1 MEKFG
6 SKFGTGFQ
14 TKILSALLSD
24 MVFSRQIYDILKP
37 QYFDSEASEW
47 LCKTILEYIDTYESK
62 PTLDVLKTKIIPI
75 ERDIL
80 KTSVID
86 TLKQVWRDLESDDL
100 DYVKEETLN
109 FCTNQSLK
117 QAILDSIPLLEQ
129 GKYDKIKSTIDTAMK
144 AGQPTD
150 VGHEYKIMITQ
161 RYEDLARNPIP
172 TGWDVIDEIT
182 QGGFGMGEL
191 IIFAAPP
198 GIGKSWSLVNVA
210 ANAVKG
216 GKTVV
221 YYTLELSEAMVGQR
235 FDSVFTGIPIPNLKY
250 NMEEVERVIGSLKGD
265 LVIKGFNSGAAGL
278 NALKAHIDRMILQ
291 GKKPDVIVVDYADL
305 LKGSAKEKRY
315 EVLEELIVDLRG
327 MAGEYGVPLY
337 TASQINRSGAEQ
349 DVITGTSIAGSFSK
363 LMTADFV
370 VSLSRKIDDK
380 LAGTGRWHV
389 IKNRFGPDGMT
400 FPSKANFSNG
410 QILIY
415 NDNSID
421 GQNTQKEMKD
431 GGTLVRKNLLQKYKD
446 MKGDIG
452 F

>member
-1 MEKFG
+1 M
-6 SKFGTGFQ
+6 T
-14 TKILSALLSD
+14 
-24 MVFSRQIYDILKP
+24 V
-37 QYFDSEASEW
+37 
-47 LCKTILEYIDTYESK
+47 
-62 PTLDVLKTKIIPI
+62 V
-75 ERDIL
+75 
-80 KTSVID
+80 
-86 TLKQVWRDLESDDL
+86 
-100 DYVKEETLN
+100 
-109 FCTNQSLK
+109 
-117 QAILDSIPLLEQ
+117 
-129 GKYDKIKSTIDTAMK
+129 
-144 AGQPTD
+144 
-150 VGHEYKIMITQ
+150 
-161 RYEDLARNPIP
+161 
-172 TGWDVIDEIT
+172 
-182 QGGFGMGEL
+182 
-191 IIFAAPP
+191 
-198 GIGKSWSLVNVA
+198 LVNVA

-221 YYTLELSEAMVGQR
+221 YYTLELWEAWVGQR
-235 FDSVFTGIPIPNLKY
+235 FDSFFTGIPIPNLKY
-250 NMEEVERVIGSLKGD
+250 NMEEVEKVVGSLTGD

-278 NALKAHIDRMILQ
+278 NALKAHLDRMILQ

>member
-62 PTLDVLKTKIIPI
+62 PTLDVLKTKISPI

-150 VGHEYKIMITQ
+150 VGHEYKLMITQ
-161 RYEDLARNPIP
+161 RYDDLARNPIP

-221 YYTLELSEAMVGQR
+221 YYTLELWEAWVGQR
-235 FDSVFTGIPIPNLKY
+235 FDSFFTGIPIPNLKY
-250 NMEEVERVIGSLKGD
+250 NMEEVERVVGSLKGD
-265 LVIKGFNSGAAGL
+265 LVIKGFNSGTAGL

-389 IKNRFGPDGMT
+389 IKNRFGPDGLT
-400 FPSKANFSNG
+400 FPSKMNMSISKIDIYAENTVLGKEAKGLMQNDSEVVRLALSNKFSE
-410 QILIY
+410 L
-415 NDNSID
+415 NDFL
-421 GQNTQKEMKD
+421 K
-431 GGTLVRKNLLQKYKD
+431 
-446 MKGDIG
+446 
-452 F
+452 

>member
-62 PTLDVLKTKIIPI
+62 PTLDVLKTKITPI

-150 VGHEYKIMITQ
+150 VGHEYKIMVTQ
-161 RYEDLARNPIP
+161 RYDDLARNPIP

-210 ANAVKG
+210 ANAVKS
-216 GKTVV
+216 GKIVV
-221 YYTLELSEAMVGQR
+221 YYTLELWETWVGQR
-235 FDSVFTGIPIPNLKY
+235 FDSFFTGIPIPNLKY
-250 NMEEVERVIGSLKGD
+250 NIEEVEKVVGSLKGD

-278 NALKAHIDRMILQ
+278 NTLKAHIDRMILQ

-337 TASQINRSGAEQ
+337 TASQINRCHNVNDMVETPCGLIKIGELKVGDYVMTHLGYRAVTNVFPIEKQPTYKIKLKDGKEINVSAEHILPTQ
-349 DVITGTSIAGSFSK
+349 YGKLKSIASGLK
-363 LMTADFV
+363 V
-370 VSLSRKIDDK
+370 GDK
-380 LAGTGRWHV
+380 LFV
-389 IKNRFGPDGMT
+389 K
-400 FPSKANFSNG
+400 K
-410 QILIY
+410 
-415 NDNSID
+415 
-421 GQNTQKEMKD
+421 
-431 GGTLVRKNLLQKYKD
+431 
-446 MKGDIG
+446 
-452 F
+452 

>member
-1 MEKFG
+1 M
-6 SKFGTGFQ
+6 
-14 TKILSALLSD
+14 
-24 MVFSRQIYDILKP
+24 
-37 QYFDSEASEW
+37 
-47 LCKTILEYIDTYESK
+47 
-62 PTLDVLKTKIIPI
+62 
-75 ERDIL
+75 
-80 KTSVID
+80 
-86 TLKQVWRDLESDDL
+86 
-100 DYVKEETLN
+100 
-109 FCTNQSLK
+109 
-117 QAILDSIPLLEQ
+117 
-129 GKYDKIKSTIDTAMK
+129 
-144 AGQPTD
+144 
-150 VGHEYKIMITQ
+150 
-161 RYEDLARNPIP
+161 
-172 TGWDVIDEIT
+172 
-182 QGGFGMGEL
+182 
-191 IIFAAPP
+191 
-198 GIGKSWSLVNVA
+198 
-210 ANAVKG
+210 
-216 GKTVV
+216 
-221 YYTLELSEAMVGQR
+221 GQR
-235 FDSVFTGIPIPNLKY
+235 FDSFFTGIPIPNLKY
-250 NMEEVERVIGSLKGD
+250 NIEEVEKVVGSLKGD

-278 NALKAHIDRMILQ
+278 NTLKAHIDRMILQ

>member
-6 SKFGTGFQ
+6 TKFGTGFQ

-24 MVFSRQIYDILKP
+24 MLFSRQIFDILKP
-37 QYFDSEASEW
+37 TYFDSEASEW
-47 LCKTILEYIDTYESK
+47 LCKTILDYIDTYESK
-62 PTLDVLKTKIIPI
+62 PTLDVLKTKINGI

-80 KTSVID
+80 KSSVID
-86 TLKQVWRDLESDDL
+86 VLKGAWKGLESDDL
-100 DYVKEETLN
+100 DYVKEESLN
-109 FCTNQSLK
+109 FCVNQSLK

-129 GKYDKIKSTIDTAMK
+129 GKYDKIKSTIDSAMK
-144 AGQPTD
+144 AGQPVD
-150 VGHEYKIMITQ
+150 IGHEYKLMINE
-161 RYEDLARNPIP
+161 RYEDLARNPVP

-182 QGGFGMGEL
+182 QGGFGVGEL
-191 IIFAAPP
+191 VIFAAPP

-210 ANAVKG
+210 AAAVKS

-221 YYTLELSEAMVGQR
+221 YYTLELSEAMIGQR
-235 FDSVFTGIPIPNLKY
+235 FDAVFTGIPIPNLKY
-250 NMEEVERVIGSLKGD
+250 NREEVEKTISSLKGD
-265 LVIKGFNSGAAGL
+265 LVIKDFPSGTAGI
-278 NALKAHIDRMILQ
+278 NALKAHIDRMVLQ
-291 GKKPDVIVVDYADL
+291 GKKPDIIVVDYADL
-305 LKGSAKEKRY
+305 LRGSVKEKRY
-315 EVLEELIVDLRG
+315 EVLEELVVDLRG

-337 TASQINRSGAEQ
+337 TASQINRAGSDQ
-349 DVITGTSIAGSFSK
+349 DIITGTSIAGSFSK

-400 FPSKANFSNG
+400 FPSRANFSNG
-410 QILIY
+410 QIEIY
-415 NDNSID
+415 NDNSVD
-421 GQNTQKEMKD
+421 GQNTQKDMKE

>member
-62 PTLDVLKTKIIPI
+62 PTLDVLKTKISPI

-150 VGHEYKIMITQ
+150 VGHEYKLMITQ
-161 RYEDLARNPIP
+161 RYDDLARNPIP

-216 GKTVV
+216 GKNVV

-250 NMEEVERVIGSLKGD
+250 NIEEVEKVVGSLKGD
-265 LVIKGFNSGAAGL
+265 LVIKGFNSGTAGL
-278 NALKAHIDRMILQ
+278 NTLKAHIDRMILQ
-291 GKKPDVIVVDYADL
+291 GKKPDLIMVDYADL

-337 TASQINRSGAEQ
+337 TASQINRCHNVNDMVETPCGLIKIGELKVGDYVMTHLGYRAVTNVFPIEKQPTYKIKLKDGKEINVSAEHILPTQ
-349 DVITGTSIAGSFSK
+349 YGKLKSIASGLK
-363 LMTADFV
+363 V
-370 VSLSRKIDDK
+370 GDK
-380 LAGTGRWHV
+380 LFV
-389 IKNRFGPDGMT
+389 K
-400 FPSKANFSNG
+400 K
-410 QILIY
+410 
-415 NDNSID
+415 
-421 GQNTQKEMKD
+421 
-431 GGTLVRKNLLQKYKD
+431 
-446 MKGDIG
+446 
-452 F
+452 

>member
-6 SKFGTGFQ
+6 TKFGTGFQ

-24 MVFSRQIYDILKP
+24 MLFSRQIFDILKP
-37 QYFDSEASEW
+37 TYFDSEASEW
-47 LCKTILEYIDTYESK
+47 LCKTILDYIDTYESK
-62 PTLDVLKTKIIPI
+62 PTLDVLKTKINGI

-80 KTSVID
+80 KSSVID
-86 TLKQVWRDLESDDL
+86 VLKGAWKGLESDDL
-100 DYVKEETLN
+100 DYVKEESLN
-109 FCTNQSLK
+109 FCVNQSLK

-129 GKYDKIKSTIDTAMK
+129 GKYDKIKSTIDSAMK
-144 AGQPTD
+144 AGQPVD
-150 VGHEYKIMITQ
+150 IGHEYKLMINE
-161 RYEDLARNPIP
+161 RYEDLARNPVP

-182 QGGFGMGEL
+182 QGGFGVGEL
-191 IIFAAPP
+191 VIFAAPP

-210 ANAVKG
+210 AAAVKS

-221 YYTLELSEAMVGQR
+221 YYTLELSEAMIGQR
-235 FDSVFTGIPIPNLKY
+235 FDAVFTGIPIPNLKY
-250 NMEEVERVIGSLKGD
+250 NKEEVEKTISSLKGD
-265 LVIKGFNSGAAGL
+265 LVIKDFPSGTAGI
-278 NALKAHIDRMILQ
+278 NALKAHIDRMVLQ
-291 GKKPDVIVVDYADL
+291 GKKPDIIVVDYADL
-305 LKGSAKEKRY
+305 LRGSVKEKRY
-315 EVLEELIVDLRG
+315 EVLEELVVDLRG

-337 TASQINRSGAEQ
+337 TASQINRAGSDQ
-349 DVITGTSIAGSFSK
+349 DIITGTSIAGSFSK

-400 FPSKANFSNG
+400 FPSRANFSNG
-410 QILIY
+410 QIEIY
-415 NDNSID
+415 NDNSVD
-421 GQNTQKEMKD
+421 GQNTQKDMKE

>member
-62 PTLDVLKTKIIPI
+62 PTLDVLKTKISPI

-150 VGHEYKIMITQ
+150 VGHEYKIMVTQ
-161 RYEDLARNPIP
+161 RYDDLARNPIP

-210 ANAVKG
+210 ANAVKS
-216 GKTVV
+216 GKIVV
-221 YYTLELSEAMVGQR
+221 YYTLELWETWVGQR
-235 FDSVFTGIPIPNLKY
+235 FDSFFTGIPIPNLKY
-250 NMEEVERVIGSLKGD
+250 NIEEVEKVVGSLKGD

-278 NALKAHIDRMILQ
+278 NTLKAHIDRMILQ

-337 TASQINRSGAEQ
+337 TASQINRCHNVNDMVETPCGLIKIGELKVGDYVMTHLGYRAVTNVFPIEKQPTYKIKLKDGKEINVSAEHILPTQ
-349 DVITGTSIAGSFSK
+349 YGKLKSIASGLK
-363 LMTADFV
+363 V
-370 VSLSRKIDDK
+370 GDK
-380 LAGTGRWHV
+380 LFV
-389 IKNRFGPDGMT
+389 K
-400 FPSKANFSNG
+400 K
-410 QILIY
+410 
-415 NDNSID
+415 
-421 GQNTQKEMKD
+421 
-431 GGTLVRKNLLQKYKD
+431 
-446 MKGDIG
+446 
-452 F
+452 

>member
-6 SKFGTGFQ
+6 TKFGTGFQ

-24 MVFSRQIYDILKP
+24 MLFSRQIFDILKP
-37 QYFDSEASEW
+37 TYFDSEASEW
-47 LCKTILEYIDTYESK
+47 LCKTILDYIDTYESK
-62 PTLDVLKTKIIPI
+62 PTLDVLKTKINGI

-80 KTSVID
+80 KSSVID
-86 TLKQVWRDLESDDL
+86 TLKGAWQGLESDDL
-100 DYVKEETLN
+100 DYVKEESLN
-109 FCTNQSLK
+109 FCVNQSLK

-129 GKYDKIKSTIDTAMK
+129 GKYDKIKSTIDSAMK
-144 AGQPTD
+144 AGQPVD
-150 VGHEYKIMITQ
+150 IGHEYKLMINE
-161 RYEDLARNPIP
+161 RYEDLARNPVP

-182 QGGFGMGEL
+182 QGGFGVGEL
-191 IIFAAPP
+191 VIFAAPP

-210 ANAVKG
+210 AAAVKM

-221 YYTLELSEAMVGQR
+221 YYTLELSEAMIGQR
-235 FDSVFTGIPIPNLKY
+235 FDAVFTGIPIPNLKY
-250 NMEEVERVIGSLKGD
+250 NKEEVEKTISSLKGD
-265 LVIKGFNSGAAGL
+265 LVIKDFPSGTAGI
-278 NALKAHIDRMILQ
+278 NALKAHIDRMVLQ
-291 GKKPDVIVVDYADL
+291 GKKPDIIVVDYADL
-305 LKGSAKEKRY
+305 LRGSVKEKRY
-315 EVLEELIVDLRG
+315 EVLEELVVDLRG

-337 TASQINRSGAEQ
+337 TASQINRAGSDQ
-349 DVITGTSIAGSFSK
+349 DIITGTSIAGSFSK

-400 FPSKANFSNG
+400 FPSRANFSNG
-410 QILIY
+410 QIEIY

-421 GQNTQKEMKD
+421 GQNTQKDMKE

>member
-6 SKFGTGFQ
+6 TKFGTGFQ

-24 MVFSRQIYDILKP
+24 MLFSRQIFDILKP
-37 QYFDSEASEW
+37 TYFDSEASEW
-47 LCKTILEYIDTYESK
+47 LCKTILDYIDTYESK
-62 PTLDVLKTKIIPI
+62 PTLDVLKTKINGI

-80 KTSVID
+80 KSSVID
-86 TLKQVWRDLESDDL
+86 VLKGAWKGLESDDL
-100 DYVKEETLN
+100 DYVKEESLN
-109 FCTNQSLK
+109 FCVNQSLK

-129 GKYDKIKSTIDTAMK
+129 GKYDKIKSTIDSAMK
-144 AGQPTD
+144 AGQPVD
-150 VGHEYKIMITQ
+150 IGHEYKLMINE
-161 RYEDLARNPIP
+161 RYEDLARNPVP

-182 QGGFGMGEL
+182 QGGFGVGEL
-191 IIFAAPP
+191 VIFAAPP

-210 ANAVKG
+210 AAAVKM

-221 YYTLELSEAMVGQR
+221 YYTLELSEAMIGQR
-235 FDSVFTGIPIPNLKY
+235 FDAVFTGIPIPNLKY
-250 NMEEVERVIGSLKGD
+250 NKEEVEKTISSLKGD
-265 LVIKGFNSGAAGL
+265 LVIKDFPSGTAGI
-278 NALKAHIDRMILQ
+278 NALKAHIDRMVLQ
-291 GKKPDVIVVDYADL
+291 GKKPDIIVVDYADL
-305 LKGSAKEKRY
+305 LRGSVKEKRY
-315 EVLEELIVDLRG
+315 EVLEELVVDLRG

-337 TASQINRSGAEQ
+337 TASQINRAGSDQ
-349 DVITGTSIAGSFSK
+349 DIITGTSIAGSFSK

-400 FPSKANFSNG
+400 FPSRANFSNG
-410 QILIY
+410 QIEIY
-415 NDNSID
+415 NDNSVD
-421 GQNTQKEMKD
+421 GQNTQKDMKE

>member
-6 SKFGTGFQ
+6 TKFGTGFQ

-24 MVFSRQIYDILKP
+24 MLFSRQIFDILKP
-37 QYFDSEASEW
+37 TYFDSEASEW
-47 LCKTILEYIDTYESK
+47 LCKTILDYIDTYESK
-62 PTLDVLKTKIIPI
+62 PTLDVLKTKINGI

-80 KTSVID
+80 KSSVID
-86 TLKQVWRDLESDDL
+86 TLKGAWQGLESDDL
-100 DYVKEETLN
+100 DYVKEESLN
-109 FCTNQSLK
+109 FCVNQSLK

-129 GKYDKIKSTIDTAMK
+129 GKYDKIKSTIDSAMK
-144 AGQPTD
+144 AGQPVD
-150 VGHEYKIMITQ
+150 IGHEYKLMINE
-161 RYEDLARNPIP
+161 RYEDLARNPVP

-182 QGGFGMGEL
+182 QGGFGVGEL
-191 IIFAAPP
+191 VIFAAPP

-210 ANAVKG
+210 AAAVKS

-221 YYTLELSEAMVGQR
+221 YYTLELSEAMIGQR
-235 FDSVFTGIPIPNLKY
+235 FDAVFTGIPIPNLKY
-250 NMEEVERVIGSLKGD
+250 NKEEVEKTISSLKGD
-265 LVIKGFNSGAAGL
+265 LVIKDFPSGTAGI
-278 NALKAHIDRMILQ
+278 NALKAHIDRMVLQ
-291 GKKPDVIVVDYADL
+291 GKKPDIIVVDYADL
-305 LKGSAKEKRY
+305 LRGSVKEKRY
-315 EVLEELIVDLRG
+315 EVLEELVVDLRG

-337 TASQINRSGAEQ
+337 TASQINRAGSDQ
-349 DVITGTSIAGSFSK
+349 DIITGTSIAGSFSK

-400 FPSKANFSNG
+400 FPSRANFSNG
-410 QILIY
+410 QIEIY
-415 NDNSID
+415 NDNSVD
-421 GQNTQKEMKD
+421 GQNTQKDMKE

>member
-62 PTLDVLKTKIIPI
+62 PTLDVLKTKITPI

-150 VGHEYKIMITQ
+150 VGHEYKLMITQ
-161 RYEDLARNPIP
+161 RYDDLARNPIP

-210 ANAVKG
+210 ANAVKS
-216 GKTVV
+216 GKIVV
-221 YYTLELSEAMVGQR
+221 YYTLELWETWVGQR
-235 FDSVFTGIPIPNLKY
+235 FDSFFTGIPIPNLKY
-250 NMEEVERVIGSLKGD
+250 NIEEVEKVVGSLKGD

-278 NALKAHIDRMILQ
+278 NTLKAHIDRMILQ

-337 TASQINRSGAEQ
+337 TASQINRCHNVNDMVETPCGLIKIGELKVGDYVMTHLGYRAVTNVFPIEKQPTYKIKLKDGKEINVSAEHILPTQ
-349 DVITGTSIAGSFSK
+349 YGKLKSIASGLK
-363 LMTADFV
+363 V
-370 VSLSRKIDDK
+370 GDK
-380 LAGTGRWHV
+380 LFV
-389 IKNRFGPDGMT
+389 K
-400 FPSKANFSNG
+400 K
-410 QILIY
+410 
-415 NDNSID
+415 
-421 GQNTQKEMKD
+421 
-431 GGTLVRKNLLQKYKD
+431 
-446 MKGDIG
+446 
-452 F
+452 

>member
-62 PTLDVLKTKIIPI
+62 PTLDVLKTKISPI

-150 VGHEYKIMITQ
+150 VGHEYKLMITQ
-161 RYEDLARNPIP
+161 RYDDLARNPIP

-210 ANAVKG
+210 ANAVKS
-216 GKTVV
+216 GKIVV

-250 NMEEVERVIGSLKGD
+250 NMEEVEKVVGSLTGD

-291 GKKPDVIVVDYADL
+291 GKKPDLIMVDYADL

-337 TASQINRSGAEQ
+337 TASQINRCHNVNDMVETPCGLIKIGELKVGDYVMTHLGYRAVTNVFPIEKQPTYKIKLKDGKEINVSAEHILPTQ
-349 DVITGTSIAGSFSK
+349 YGKLKSIASGLK
-363 LMTADFV
+363 V
-370 VSLSRKIDDK
+370 GDK
-380 LAGTGRWHV
+380 LFV
-389 IKNRFGPDGMT
+389 K
-400 FPSKANFSNG
+400 K
-410 QILIY
+410 
-415 NDNSID
+415 
-421 GQNTQKEMKD
+421 
-431 GGTLVRKNLLQKYKD
+431 
-446 MKGDIG
+446 
-452 F
+452 

>member
-6 SKFGTGFQ
+6 TKFGTGFQ

-24 MVFSRQIYDILKP
+24 MLFSRQIFDILKP
-37 QYFDSEASEW
+37 TYFDSEASEW
-47 LCKTILEYIDTYESK
+47 LCKTILDYIDTYESK
-62 PTLDVLKTKIIPI
+62 PTLDVLKTKINGI

-80 KTSVID
+80 KSSVID
-86 TLKQVWRDLESDDL
+86 ILKGAWKGLESDDL
-100 DYVKEETLN
+100 DYVKEESLN
-109 FCTNQSLK
+109 FCVNQSLK

-129 GKYDKIKSTIDTAMK
+129 GKYNKIKSTIDSAMK
-144 AGQPTD
+144 AGQPVD
-150 VGHEYKIMITQ
+150 IGHEYKLMINE
-161 RYEDLARNPIP
+161 RYEDLARNPVP

-182 QGGFGMGEL
+182 QGGFGVGEL
-191 IIFAAPP
+191 VIFAAPP

-210 ANAVKG
+210 AAAVKM

-221 YYTLELSEAMVGQR
+221 YYTLELSEAMIGQR
-235 FDSVFTGIPIPNLKY
+235 FDAVFTGIPIPNLKY
-250 NMEEVERVIGSLKGD
+250 NREEVEKTISSLKGD
-265 LVIKGFNSGAAGL
+265 LVIKDFPSGTAGI
-278 NALKAHIDRMILQ
+278 NALKAHIDRMVLQ
-291 GKKPDVIVVDYADL
+291 GKKPDIIVVDYADL
-305 LKGSAKEKRY
+305 LRGSVKEKRY
-315 EVLEELIVDLRG
+315 EVLEELVVDLRG

-337 TASQINRSGAEQ
+337 TASQINRSGADQ

-400 FPSKANFSNG
+400 FPSRANFSNG
-410 QILIY
+410 QIEIY
-415 NDNSID
+415 NDNSVD
-421 GQNTQKEMKD
+421 GQNTQKDMKE

>member
-24 MVFSRQIYDILKP
+24 MLFSRQIYDILKP

-62 PTLDVLKTKIIPI
+62 PTLDVLKTKISPI

-150 VGHEYKIMITQ
+150 VGHEYKTMVNQ
-161 RYEDLARNPIP
+161 RYDDLVRNPIP
-172 TGWDVIDEIT
+172 TGWDVIDEIV

-210 ANAVKG
+210 SNAIKN
-216 GKTVV
+216 GKVVV
-221 YYTLELSEAMVGQR
+221 YYTLELSEAMIGQR

-250 NMEEVERVIGSLKGD
+250 NMEEVERVVGSLRGD
-265 LVIKGFNSGAAGL
+265 LIIKGFNSGTAGL

-337 TASQINRSGAEQ
+337 TASQINRCHNVNDMVETPNGLIKIGELKIGDYVMTHIGYRAVTNVFPIEKQPTYKIRLKDGKEINVSAEHILPTQYGKLKSIVSGLK
-349 DVITGTSIAGSFSK
+349 VG
-363 LMTADFV
+363 
-370 VSLSRKIDDK
+370 DK
-380 LAGTGRWHV
+380 LFV
-389 IKNRFGPDGMT
+389 K
-400 FPSKANFSNG
+400 K
-410 QILIY
+410 
-415 NDNSID
+415 
-421 GQNTQKEMKD
+421 
-431 GGTLVRKNLLQKYKD
+431 
-446 MKGDIG
+446 
-452 F
+452 

>member
-24 MVFSRQIYDILKP
+24 MVFSRQIFDILKP

-47 LCKTILEYIDTYESK
+47 LCKTILTYIDTYESK
-62 PTLDVLKTKIIPI
+62 PTLDVLKTKIAPI

-80 KTSVID
+80 KSSVID

-117 QAILDSIPLLEQ
+117 QAILESIPLLEQ

-150 VGHEYKIMITQ
+150 VGHEYKTMLNS
-161 RYEDLARNPIP
+161 RYEDLARNPVS

-210 ANAVKG
+210 ASAIKS
-216 GKTVV
+216 GKIVV

-250 NMEEVERVIGSLKGD
+250 NMEEVERIISSLKGD
-265 LVIKGFNSGAAGL
+265 LIIKGFNTGAAGI

-291 GKKPDVIVVDYADL
+291 NKKPDVIVVDYADL
-305 LKGSAKEKRY
+305 LKGSAKEKRH
-315 EVLEELIVDLRG
+315 EVLEELVVDLRG

-337 TASQINRSGAEQ
+337 TASQINRCHNVNDMVETPHGFIKIGELKVGDCVMTHLGYRAVTNVFPIEKQPTYKIKLKDGKEINVSAEHILPTQ
-349 DVITGTSIAGSFSK
+349 YGKLKSIASGLK
-363 LMTADFV
+363 V
-370 VSLSRKIDDK
+370 GDK
-380 LAGTGRWHV
+380 LFV
-389 IKNRFGPDGMT
+389 K
-400 FPSKANFSNG
+400 K
-410 QILIY
+410 
-415 NDNSID
+415 
-421 GQNTQKEMKD
+421 
-431 GGTLVRKNLLQKYKD
+431 
-446 MKGDIG
+446 
-452 F
+452 

>member
-6 SKFGTGFQ
+6 TKFGTGFQ

-24 MVFSRQIYDILKP
+24 MLFSRQIFDILKP
-37 QYFDSEASEW
+37 TYFDSEASEW
-47 LCKTILEYIDTYESK
+47 LCKTILDYIDTYESK
-62 PTLDVLKTKIIPI
+62 PTLDVLKTKINGI

-80 KTSVID
+80 KSSVID
-86 TLKQVWRDLESDDL
+86 ILKGAWKGLESDDL
-100 DYVKEETLN
+100 DYVKEESLN
-109 FCTNQSLK
+109 FCVNQSLK

-129 GKYDKIKSTIDTAMK
+129 GKYDKIKSTIDSAMK
-144 AGQPTD
+144 AGQPVD
-150 VGHEYKIMITQ
+150 IGHEYKLMINE
-161 RYEDLARNPIP
+161 RYEDLARNPVP

-182 QGGFGMGEL
+182 QGGFGVGEL
-191 IIFAAPP
+191 VIFAAPP

-210 ANAVKG
+210 AAAVKM

-221 YYTLELSEAMVGQR
+221 YYTLELSEAMIGQR
-235 FDSVFTGIPIPNLKY
+235 FDAVFTGIPIPNLKY
-250 NMEEVERVIGSLKGD
+250 NREEVEKTISSLKGD
-265 LVIKGFNSGAAGL
+265 LVIKDFPSGTAGI
-278 NALKAHIDRMILQ
+278 NTLKAHIDRMVLQ
-291 GKKPDVIVVDYADL
+291 SKKPDIIVVDYADL

-337 TASQINRSGAEQ
+337 TASQINRSGADQ

-400 FPSKANFSNG
+400 FPSRANFSNG
-410 QILIY
+410 QIEIY

-421 GQNTQKEMKD
+421 GQNTQKDMKE

>member
-62 PTLDVLKTKIIPI
+62 PTLDVLKTKINPI

-150 VGHEYKIMITQ
+150 VGHEYKIMVTQ
-161 RYEDLARNPIP
+161 RYDDLARNPIP

-210 ANAVKG
+210 ANAVKS
-216 GKTVV
+216 GKIVV
-221 YYTLELSEAMVGQR
+221 YYTLELWETWVGQR
-235 FDSVFTGIPIPNLKY
+235 FDSFFTGIPIPNLKY
-250 NMEEVERVIGSLKGD
+250 NMEEVERVVGSLKGD
-265 LVIKGFNSGAAGL
+265 LVIKGFNSGTAGL
-278 NALKAHIDRMILQ
+278 NTLKAHIDRMILQ

-337 TASQINRSGAEQ
+337 TASQINRCHNVNDMVETPCGLIKIGELKVGDYVMTHLGYRAVTNVFPIEKQPTYKIKLKDGKEINVSAEHILPTQ
-349 DVITGTSIAGSFSK
+349 YGKLKSIASGLK
-363 LMTADFV
+363 V
-370 VSLSRKIDDK
+370 GDK
-380 LAGTGRWHV
+380 LFV
-389 IKNRFGPDGMT
+389 K
-400 FPSKANFSNG
+400 K
-410 QILIY
+410 
-415 NDNSID
+415 
-421 GQNTQKEMKD
+421 
-431 GGTLVRKNLLQKYKD
+431 
-446 MKGDIG
+446 
-452 F
+452 

>member
-62 PTLDVLKTKIIPI
+62 PTLDVLKTKISPI

-150 VGHEYKIMITQ
+150 VGHEYKLMITQ
-161 RYEDLARNPIP
+161 RYDDLARNPIP

-210 ANAVKG
+210 ANAVKS
-216 GKTVV
+216 GKIVV

-250 NMEEVERVIGSLKGD
+250 NIEEVEKVVGSLKGD
-265 LVIKGFNSGAAGL
+265 LVIKGFNSGTAGL
-278 NALKAHIDRMILQ
+278 NTLKAHIDRMILQ
-291 GKKPDVIVVDYADL
+291 GKKPDLIMVDYADL

-337 TASQINRSGAEQ
+337 TASQINRCHNVNDMVETPCGLIKIGELKVGDYVMTHLGYRAVTNVFPIEKQPTYKIKLKDGKEINVSAEHILPTQ
-349 DVITGTSIAGSFSK
+349 YGKLKSIASGLK
-363 LMTADFV
+363 V
-370 VSLSRKIDDK
+370 GDK
-380 LAGTGRWHV
+380 LFV
-389 IKNRFGPDGMT
+389 K
-400 FPSKANFSNG
+400 K
-410 QILIY
+410 
-415 NDNSID
+415 
-421 GQNTQKEMKD
+421 
-431 GGTLVRKNLLQKYKD
+431 
-446 MKGDIG
+446 
-452 F
+452 